1 MHSSQYINSPNQ
13 GIASCSF
20 NIVTDGNDIQI
31 FPAGVFNALRGAMQG
46 KGPWRADVNIATAL
60 INRVSGRVNDI
71 LIDYE
76 HQSILSEKNGK
87 EVPAAG
93 WVGSTTLEWREGK
106 GIYVRDPR
114 WTDKAKQYISQGE
127 YKYLSPVFSYDKNT
141 GAVLDLISIALT
153 NTPALDG
160 MDEVQYQAAAKQLF
174 SHGSEYTANNINL
187 SDQELAVCRATGI
200 DPIDFQ
206 KYRDTRHNKV
216 DTHGLTAQQITVC
229 DHTGISY
236 QDFAATKKGLN
247 YVKS

>member
-1 MHSSQYINSPNQ
+1 MHSPQYIDPSNQ
-13 GIASCSF
+13 IIASCSF
-20 NIVTDGNDIQI
+20 NIVKDGNDIQI
-31 FPAGVFNALRGAMQG
+31 FPAGEFNAPRGAMQG
-46 KGPWRADVNIATAL
+46 KGPWRTDVNIARAL
-60 INRVSGRVNDI
+60 ISRVSTRMNDI

-106 GIYVRDPR
+106 GIYITGPR
-114 WTDKAKQYISQGE
+114 WTDKAKQYISQNE

-160 MDEVQYQAAAKQLF
+160 MDEVKYQAAAKQLF
-174 SHGSEYTANNINL
+174 SYSSEYTGNNINL
-187 SDQELAVCRATGI
+187 SDQTLAVCRATGI

-206 KYRDTRHNKV
+206 KTRDAENNKV
-216 DTHGLTAQQITVC
+216 DTHGLTVQEMTVC
-229 DHTGISY
+229 DHTGTLY
-236 QDFAATKKGLN
+236 KDFSAMKEKRR
-247 YVKS
+247 